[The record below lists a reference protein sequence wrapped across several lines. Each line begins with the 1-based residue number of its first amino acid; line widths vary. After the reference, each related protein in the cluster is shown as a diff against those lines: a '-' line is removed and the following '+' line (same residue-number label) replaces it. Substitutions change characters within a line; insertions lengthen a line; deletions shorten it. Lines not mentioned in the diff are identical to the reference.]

1 MRAYLAHSPNIRQV
15 CIIRYYTFHI
25 WETVAKSE
33 ANKVDRWRAGE
44 NLAAAAREPERASD
58 RAKQTGKIQEQQQQ
72 QPVGVGQSDNW
83 AFAFASAFALPFH
96 CAQF

>member
-1 MRAYLAHSPNIRQV
+1 VSIELIHL
-15 CIIRYYTFHI
+15 F

-33 ANKVDRWRAGE
+33 AKKVDRWRAGE
-44 NLAAAAREPERASD
+44 NLATAARESERASD
-58 RAKQTGKIQEQQQQ
+58 RAKQTGKSQEQQQQ